1 MSDVNKKLSEENV
14 RKRED
19 ERKEKIIDINNKIE
33 YLKILYESMDQCIS
47 KEDIDLAV
55 PCLIIPCIKDINE
68 ELKRIV
74 DELVIP
80 LPQQVLLGFK
90 SGLLAAKLKDK
101 GPIYIVLNF
110 ERWLNDLNTD
120 MDRWN
125 LFYSCVYILSTN
137 GETSSPTIYN
147 IDEIIYIYNI
157 FLNYVSTHIYKV
169 RAMFCLVDLF
179 SMSDNGLNLIRGI
192 LRPELLDNKY
202 VILLLEKIFYNYK
215 GNFNEKTQIAL
226 EIINEVKNLEY
237 FIKCVCLILGFI
249 YINYS
254 ENNVKFNDVK
264 NILYKLK
271 YLIEQK
277 MPAEIQPK
285 KVEIVQK
292 PSVDVT
298 LSRTNFEPNVWTDAR
313 ITIRNTG
320 KVNVRDIRIEIENAE
335 YEILSTPSVIKP
347 SEAEDVKCL
356 LKFTK
361 RGKVPL
367 KINVSYKDVEGENYR
382 DTKIVTVNVE
392 TRKVIT
398 ETGFP
403 EQLLSKY
410 EPIELLGEG
419 GFAHVWKCRR
429 KEDGLAVAVKIPKPS
444 EEAGESFISELSNW
458 KKLKHNNIVDLH
470 DYNVFPYPYIEME
483 LCDKTLKDCKFKM
496 NELLKVAY
504 AIADALRYAHSKG
517 IVHGDLKPSNILL
530 KDNTPKLSDWGMG
543 YTPAY
548 SPPEVLLGE
557 KPDEKADIWSFG
569 VVLYEL
575 IKGYNPFQGIDD
587 IETMDKVLEFEP
599 DFSNLGV
606 FEDIIRRC
614 LQKER
619 DKRFSSMD
627 EVKKELA
634 KINLAN
640 FSKSFSMSK
649 SKRDRVY
656 SASEIISTYICEG
669 NFKLAKDRLNSVKKL
684 NIMPLKIADAM
695 LTVIEIMEKCDTEVT
710 LDFLERKYAF
720 ILDLLNEH
728 REEIEKSENIG
739 ILFRKVMLHQS
750 GNVISDDERELIKNV
765 FCKALLEKIKL
776 LAYKSV
782 EERV

>member
-1 MSDVNKKLSEENV
+1 
-14 RKRED
+14 
-19 ERKEKIIDINNKIE
+19 
-33 YLKILYESMDQCIS
+33 
-47 KEDIDLAV
+47 
-55 PCLIIPCIKDINE
+55 
-68 ELKRIV
+68 
-74 DELVIP
+74 
-80 LPQQVLLGFK
+80 
-90 SGLLAAKLKDK
+90 
-101 GPIYIVLNF
+101 
-110 ERWLNDLNTD
+110 
-120 MDRWN
+120 
-125 LFYSCVYILSTN
+125 
-137 GETSSPTIYN
+137 
-147 IDEIIYIYNI
+147 
-157 FLNYVSTHIYKV
+157 
-169 RAMFCLVDLF
+169 MFCLVDLF